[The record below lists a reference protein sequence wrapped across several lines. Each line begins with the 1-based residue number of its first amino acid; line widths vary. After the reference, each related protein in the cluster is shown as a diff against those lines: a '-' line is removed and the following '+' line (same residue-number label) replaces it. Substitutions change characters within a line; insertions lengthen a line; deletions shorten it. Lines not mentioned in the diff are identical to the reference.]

1 MADAVDRTK
10 DRIAACDE
18 PVDQVDGLLKAAI
31 VMKHLSVS
39 FPGDRF

>member
-1 MADAVDRTK
+1 MADAVDRAK

-18 PVDQVDGLLKAAI
+18 PVDQVDGLLKAA
-31 VMKHLSVS
+31 VAMKHLSVS